1 MAVNEMQNPSSLR
14 IKLDLGMVDGK
25 TKVRS
30 KTFSTLKT
38 WCTCTKCIWR
48 CRSFNG
54 LQEYDTIEIAK
65 IDNTTL
71 AYKDLFFKLLYLR
84 RNKYGNKQKTCYDF

>member
-1 MAVNEMQNPSSLR
+1 MAVNESKNPSSLK

-30 KTFSTLKT
+30 KTFSNLKHNAT
-38 WCTCTKCIWR
+38 
-48 CRSFNG
+48 SQDVYDVAESLMS
-54 LQEYDTIEIAK
+54 LQEYDVLETIK

-71 AYKDLFFKLLYLR
+71 L
-84 RNKYGNKQKTCYDF
+84 

>member
-1 MAVNEMQNPSSLR
+1 MAVKESKNPSSLK

-30 KTFSTLKT
+30 KTFSNLKHDAT
-38 WCTCTKCIWR
+38 
-48 CRSFNG
+48 SQDVYDVAESLMS
-54 LQEYDTIEIAK
+54 LQEYDVLETIK

-71 AYKDLFFKLLYLR
+71 L
-84 RNKYGNKQKTCYDF
+84 

>member
-30 KTFSTLKT
+30 KTFSSLKHDA
-38 WCTCTKCIWR
+38 
-48 CRSFNG
+48 SAQNVYDVAEALME
-54 LQEYDTIEIAK
+54 LQEYETLEIAK

-71 AYKDLFFKLLYLR
+71 A
-84 RNKYGNKQKTCYDF
+84 

>member
-1 MAVNEMQNPSSLR
+1 MAVKESKNPSSLK

-30 KTFSTLKT
+30 KTFSNLKHDAN
-38 WCTCTKCIWR
+38 
-48 CRSFNG
+48 SQNVYDVAESLMA
-54 LQEYDTIEIAK
+54 LQEYDVLETIK

-71 AYKDLFFKLLYLR
+71 L
-84 RNKYGNKQKTCYDF
+84 

>member
-1 MAVNEMQNPSSLR
+1 MAVTEMQNPSSLR

-30 KTFSTLKT
+30 KTFSYVKHDAPAQDVYDVAEAL
-38 WCTCTKCIWR
+38 I
-48 CRSFNG
+48 G
-54 LQEYDTIEIAK
+54 LQEYDQLEIAK

-71 AYKDLFFKLLYLR
+71 A
-84 RNKYGNKQKTCYDF
+84 

>member
-1 MAVNEMQNPSSLR
+1 MAVNESKNPSSLK

-30 KTFSTLKT
+30 KTFSNRKHDATSQNVYDVAESLMA
-38 WCTCTKCIWR
+38 
-48 CRSFNG
+48 
-54 LQEYDTIEIAK
+54 LQEYDVLETIK

-71 AYKDLFFKLLYLR
+71 L
-84 RNKYGNKQKTCYDF
+84 

>member
-1 MAVNEMQNPSSLR
+1 MAVKESKNPSSLK

-30 KTFSTLKT
+30 KTFSNLKHDAE
-38 WCTCTKCIWR
+38 
-48 CRSFNG
+48 SQNVYDVYESLMS
-54 LQEYDTIEIAK
+54 LQENEVIETIK

-71 AYKDLFFKLLYLR
+71 L
-84 RNKYGNKQKTCYDF
+84 

>member
-14 IKLDLGMVDGK
+14 IKLDLGMEDGK

-30 KTFSTLKT
+30 KTFSSLKHDA
-38 WCTCTKCIWR
+38 
-48 CRSFNG
+48 SAQNVYDVAEALMG
-54 LQEYDTIEIAK
+54 LQEYETLEIAK

-71 AYKDLFFKLLYLR
+71 A
-84 RNKYGNKQKTCYDF
+84 

>member
-1 MAVNEMQNPSSLR
+1 MAVNESKNPSSLK

-30 KTFSTLKT
+30 KTFSNLKHDAT
-38 WCTCTKCIWR
+38 
-48 CRSFNG
+48 SQNVYDVAESLMA
-54 LQEYDTIEIAK
+54 LQEHDVLETIK

-71 AYKDLFFKLLYLR
+71 L
-84 RNKYGNKQKTCYDF
+84 

>member
-1 MAVNEMQNPSSLR
+1 MAVTEAKNPSSLR

-30 KTFSTLKT
+30 KTFSYVKYDASAQNVYDVAEALM
-38 WCTCTKCIWR
+38 
-48 CRSFNG
+48 G
-54 LQEYDTIEIAK
+54 LQEYQTIEVAK

-71 AYKDLFFKLLYLR
+71 V
-84 RNKYGNKQKTCYDF
+84 